1 MFFFIFI
8 YFGLCSVVIA
18 STRLSLVVATGSYS
32 LDGVCGLLTA
42 VASLVVVHG
51 LQGTWAQQF
60 QLTGYRVWAQQLW
73 PMGLA
78 APWHVA
84 SPWTSDG
91 TRISCIDRWI
101 LYHWTTREALILHFK
116 RSH

>member
-73 PMGLA
+73 HMGQGSCPMACGIFLGQ
-78 APWHVA
+78 
-84 SPWTSDG
+84 G
-91 TRISCIDRWI
+91 TNPCP
-101 LYHWTTREALILHFK
+101 LYWQAD
-116 RSH
+116 S

>member
-1 MFFFIFI
+1 MFFLIFI

-51 LQGTWAQQF
+51 LQGTWAQQ
-60 QLTGYRVWAQQLW
+60 LW
-73 PMGLA
+73 HMGQGSCPMACGIFLGQ
-78 APWHVA
+78 
-84 SPWTSDG
+84 G
-91 TRISCIDRWI
+91 TNPCP
-101 LYHWTTREALILHFK
+101 LYWQAD
-116 RSH
+116 S